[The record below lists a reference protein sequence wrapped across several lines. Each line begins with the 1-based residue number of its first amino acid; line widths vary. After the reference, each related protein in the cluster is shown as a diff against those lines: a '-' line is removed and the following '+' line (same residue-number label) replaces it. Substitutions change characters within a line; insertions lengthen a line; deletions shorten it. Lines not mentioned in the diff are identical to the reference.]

1 MYSVFRPKPN
11 PLSNYYHLPLPVL
24 LEPLGPLLQAWD
36 PEFGSDLL
44 TDVLDK
50 PQLMAYSTLTPEGVD
65 IKGGEFG

>member
-1 MYSVFRPKPN
+1 
-11 PLSNYYHLPLPVL
+11 VL